1 MKAVEMKRFI
11 AAMLILLSLE
21 VVMTTASYAGGDKYS
36 PRLVGMGRAFT
47 AFSRGLDAVGVNP
60 ANLALNDRD
69 ATVTINLAPV
79 GFLFGSDLI
88 NLKVYNDYFTGVPNP
103 AGGDNLP
110 YFLTDKDKEDLLDQL
125 GDGLTKTQFKAETAP
140 IGISLQIGDFGLAI
154 VPASVT
160 TAVNLDLDKAYFE
173 FPLKGYGAGQSYNFD
188 GTAVN
193 GQVLLESNVSLAYV
207 LPFELPMVS
216 EIAVGVGAK
225 YIMGIA
231 FVETD
236 HYTGSIAPVTQVY
249 PGGIVLNDSI
259 KANFD
264 FLQWEAHADGENF
277 KPAGTGMGLDFGIS
291 MRIMEHIQFGASV
304 TDLGKVK
311 WDKNTRAIIGNASLT
326 VGDIARQ
333 ENQDKLKEA
342 FKGRTVDT
350 TGFEFDLPTAVHVG
364 AAVQLD
370 DVLEF
375 MPFRWIV
382 AVDGHF
388 GLNEIGGNTKDPQYS
403 IGTELDPLAGWLP
416 LRTGVVIGGREGFGW
431 SAGFGIHLANTFDL
445 DFATQSIA
453 IITNPETFR
462 TGSFTMGMRLRF

>member
-1 MKAVEMKRFI
+1 MKTVELKRFI
-11 AAMLILLSLE
+11 AAMMILLSLE
-21 VVMTTASYAGGDKYS
+21 VVMTTTSFAGGDKYS

-60 ANLALNDRD
+60 ANLALTDRD
-69 ATVTINLAPV
+69 ATVTINLTPV
-79 GFLFGSDLI
+79 GILFGSDLI
-88 NLKVYNDYFTGVPNP
+88 NLKVYNDYFTGIPNP

-110 YFLTDKDKEDLLDQL
+110 KFLTEQDKNDLLAQL
-125 GDGLTKTQFKAETAP
+125 GDGLTKTQTKAEYAP
-140 IGISLQIGDFGLAI
+140 VGISFQIGSFGLAI
-154 VPASVT
+154 VPSASV
-160 TAVNLDLDKAYFE
+160 AVNLDLDKAYFE

-193 GQVLLESNVSLAYV
+193 GQALLESNVSLAYM

-216 EIAVGVGAK
+216 DIAVGVGAK
-225 YIMGIA
+225 YIMGLA
-231 FVETD
+231 FVATD
-236 HYTGSIAPVTQVY
+236 HYKGSITPVTQTF
-249 PGGIVLNDSI
+249 PGGVVVNDSI
-259 KANFD
+259 TANFD
-264 FLQWEAHADGENF
+264 FLQWEAHADQDNM
-277 KPAGTGMGLDFGIS
+277 KPAGTGVGLDFGVS
-291 MRIMEHIQFGASV
+291 MRILEHIQFGASV
-304 TDLGKVK
+304 TDLGKIK
-311 WDKNTRAIIGNASLT
+311 WDKNTRAIIGKASLT
-326 VGDIARQ
+326 IGDVANKD
-333 ENQDKLKEA
+333 NQQKLKDA

-375 MPFRWIV
+375 MPFRWLV

-388 GLNEIGGNTKDPQYS
+388 GLNNIGGNTKDPQYS

-416 LRTGVVIGGREGFGW
+416 LRTGVIIGGREGFGW
-431 SAGFGIHLANTFDL
+431 SAGFGIHLANTFDI

-453 IITNPETFR
+453 IVTNPETFH